1 MCFFIG
7 RDGEQKNSEVKKTIE
22 GNMKTYCEIEEG
34 TWSCNDIAYDKDG
47 EINSA
52 KVYFG
57 NSDQQWWIAG
67 SQQEH
72 GLTLLAASPLAT
84 NLEFEPDRSKKY
96 MKAVGIVHILMV
108 SHQKFMQATMGQV
121 L

>member
-1 MCFFIG
+1 MCHRYALAG
-7 RDGEQKNSEVKKTIE
+7 HQKRERLNGYVHCRPRVNT
-22 GNMKTYCEIEEG
+22 N
-34 TWSCNDIAYDKDG
+34 DKDG